1 MYASQP
7 GFGALHVAG
16 GVHVT
21 LLPGIAVASTD
32 ENILQQLGADLTSQS
47 RQRVG
52 PAYEPRGRAARCGP
66 HLQPQTALSEGP
78 A

>member
-21 LLPGIAVASTD
+21 LLPSIAVASPD
-32 ENILQQLGADLTSQS
+32 DNMLQHSGADLTSRS